1 VSFSA
6 VVTKIRAI
14 SRGRIDGS
22 LSRIASTPTTTV
34 GDDNRILVIGCA
46 GTATA
51 ISAAAAPV
59 VISVVAKVRHGGRY
73 VCNRATAITAM
84 VAFTVAYEITRTAA
98 ASSASNQE
106 RCRLC
111 EPRRP
116 V

>member
-1 VSFSA
+1 MSFSA

-51 ISAAAAPV
+51 ISAAAPV

-84 VAFTVAYEITRTAA
+84 VAFTDAYEITRTAA

>member
-1 VSFSA
+1 MSFSA

-46 GTATA
+46 AT
-51 ISAAAAPV
+51 APV

-84 VAFTVAYEITRTAA
+84 VAFTDAYEITRTAA